1 VPPGRGAGGAS
12 VESPDER
19 GRPAVSADDI
29 LQVTRQALYLVVLV
43 STPVVAASLVVGVLV
58 SVIQATTQVQDQT
71 LSFVPKLLA
80 VMLALALA
88 GGWMGAQVL
97 RLTHALWAQLPTIR

>member
-1 VPPGRGAGGAS
+1 M
-12 VESPDER
+12 
-19 GRPAVSADDI
+19 SADEM
-29 LQVTRQALYLVVLV
+29 LQVCRQALYLVLVV
-43 STPVVAASLVVGVLV
+43 STPAVAASLVVGVLV
-58 SVIQATTQVQDQT
+58 SVIQATTQLQDQT

-97 RLTHALWAQLPTIR
+97 RLTQALWAQLPTIR